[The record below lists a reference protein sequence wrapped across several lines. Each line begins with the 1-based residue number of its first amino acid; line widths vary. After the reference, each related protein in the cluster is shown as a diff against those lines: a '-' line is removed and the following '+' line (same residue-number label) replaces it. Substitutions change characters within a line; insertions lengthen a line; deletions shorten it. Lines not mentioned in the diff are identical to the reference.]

1 MSWRIE
7 KEMLVSAEEDG
18 IEPPPIIVSG
28 SGISELVTLQQGA
41 DHITLDRQQIE
52 LLVGLF
58 ESCELV

>member
-1 MSWRIE
+1 
-7 KEMLVSAEEDG
+7 MLVSAEEDG

>member
-28 SGISELVTLQQGA
+28 SDISEHVTLQQGA